1 MKRLT
6 VDQLRD
12 SSARARRRE
21 ELQGL
26 GTQFALAGVDAPAW
40 MTEEWQALE
49 AAELSG
55 AAAEPSDAAE
65 PAVSRLR

>member
-1 MKRLT
+1 MKRLS

-12 SSARARRRE
+12 AGLRARRRE

-40 MTEEWQALE
+40 MTEEWQQLE
-49 AAELSG
+49 AAERQSG
-55 AAAEPSDAAE
+55 GHAEPGPPQAS
-65 PAVSRLR
+65 

>member
-40 MTEEWQALE
+40 MAEEWQQLE
-49 AAELSG
+49 AAERSG
-55 AAAEPSDAAE
+55 TAEPP
-65 PAVSRLR
+65 PAPRPE

>member
-40 MTEEWQALE
+40 MTEEWQQLE
-49 AAELSG
+49 AAERAG
-55 AAAEPSDAAE
+55 AAPE
-65 PAVSRLR
+65 PAPIARPE